1 MRNETSYPKQRV
13 IKELCANERAQNF
26 LHGFR
31 NFFSRFVFRRKFAGY
46 TRFDEQRAPA
56 DPPFRTRNTRVYTS
70 SGQVHPP
77 FQHLLREKIVVAWT
91 RMATE
96 R

>member
-56 DPPFRTRNTRVYTS
+56 DPPFCTRNTRVYTP

-77 FQHLLREKIVVAWT
+77 SQHLLREKIVVAWT
-91 RMATE
+91 RMGTE